1 MPTYD
6 YKCQACGHEWELF
19 QSMNDSPV
27 KSCPSCKKRK
37 AKRLMGL
44 GAGLIFKGSGFYETD
59 YKRPATDK
67 KEGHSGP
74 GGSGKD
80 SSSSESG
87 SPKDTKKEAKP
98 KAEKAKASE

>member
-6 YKCQACGHEWELF
+6 YQCQACDHEWELF

-27 KSCPSCKKRK
+27 KTCPSCKKRK

-59 YKRPATDK
+59 YKRPTNAK
-67 KEGHSGP
+67 KEDHSGS
-74 GGSGKD
+74 GESGKD
-80 SSSSESG
+80 SPSSESG
-87 SPKDTKKEAKP
+87 SKKEAKP

>member
-59 YKRPATDK
+59 YKRPATAK
-67 KEGHSGP
+67 KEEPGP
-74 GGSGKD
+74 GDSGKD
-80 SSSSESG
+80 SYSSESG